1 MINILKLVTRLFV
14 GVLLATATLAQAQA
28 QNGDAYPSRPIT
40 MIVPFAVGGATD
52 TVGRIMAQKL
62 SGLLAQPVVINNKPG
77 AGGNIG
83 VVEAAKSKPDGYTL
97 LMNVN
102 SSLLIN
108 PFLYADAGFDPLK
121 DFAPVGMF
129 ATGGMV
135 LVANPSFSPNT
146 VGELITEAKKHP
158 GEIFYASA
166 GNGTLNHIFGE
177 MLNRSAGIKLT
188 HVPYK
193 GSAAAVMGVASGEV
207 PLAFQSLASALPLI
221 KSGKLKAIG
230 VPEFERLSD
239 LPNIPTVGET
249 VPGYGAT
256 SWYGLFVPAGT
267 PKEIIAKLHE
277 QVNAAIQDP
286 DVVRQLALQGFKP
299 HFSTVD
305 KFERRIIEE
314 LHQWKTI
321 VQQSQ
326 AKID

>member
-1 MINILKLVTRLFV
+1 
-14 GVLLATATLAQAQA
+14 
-28 QNGDAYPSRPIT
+28 
-40 MIVPFAVGGATD
+40 
-52 TVGRIMAQKL
+52 
-62 SGLLAQPVVINNKPG
+62 
-77 AGGNIG
+77 
-83 VVEAAKSKPDGYTL
+83 
-97 LMNVN
+97 
-102 SSLLIN
+102 
-108 PFLYADAGFDPLK
+108 
-121 DFAPVGMF
+121 
-129 ATGGMV
+129 
-135 LVANPSFSPNT
+135 
-146 VGELITEAKKHP
+146 
-158 GEIFYASA
+158 
-166 GNGTLNHIFGE
+166 